1 MNVSGSF
8 VSSLLKSLKG
18 LGGAARSSGRGTPT
32 RRVSRRAERLAAM
45 AGQSHAVEALEQRQ
59 LLFTLAIGAGDVDPN
74 TGLGTRTADFHYYLP
89 YLNRTI
95 PDATPG
101 SNVNENFD
109 DEMDP
114 WTQAFPPVPP
124 NGTVLDTSDIQIS
137 YRSTST
143 TPVQLLRRGAPQGG
157 MVDQALRVALAGTD
171 QLTFTFQVANPQD
184 GEPATRFATQARFLI
199 SSNSFPLPNDGNG
212 LNTDPLN
219 GSRIEL
225 LQEGTVVA
233 SFSGAALAALGTNF
247 GFATQFAVSFVDGF
261 DAVRFASAADEPNN
275 ATYADNFVIEQIGA
289 DFPGTRFQDF
299 VKQGVFGGRVSI
311 TGPVGASIELLDVYG
326 RDIQQRTDLR
336 PQQGFSPIDRVG
348 SGRPQFNDGI
358 GRVTVRGTNANSSF
372 TLVGFDAT
380 PQQTGLPFFEGPG
393 RGIQALDAAGFGF
406 TLDDTATN
414 PGVEGLPQVG
424 GSLIIGSTYV
434 RDRSSPANYVFRQ
447 PNQLLDNDPRFTDVS
462 QGIFVEGTIGSI
474 SADALVFGSSRIDGA
489 AARVNLGA
497 LYGSLRVDGDLGTLT
512 VQSDAGV
519 WFDPPGQNPVPPD
532 LGDPVI
538 ATGSRINIGRTVRS
552 IDIGARNAASV
563 SVLADVNNPNRA
575 RLQQRDYFTK
585 ETVQGFNPPQDG
597 AKLTVTGAIARG
609 DDWSGRFTGSGQ
621 PAALGTGWYRNDSL
635 GSAEF
640 VGYFGTNVRIIGNL
654 NGLDPVNTAIDTTD
668 VYSFPADPSREVVVG
683 VNAAFDFGG
692 GLFNF
697 LTDYVRVVDADG
709 RVIAAID
716 QGVAGRGT
724 GNNNSTSNVLR
735 FRVPRTGVYYLVLNV
750 DVLRQPGFDG
760 QYAIEMTG
768 LAPVTFGSFRT
779 GSGMGDGNTT
789 PTVNLSAGSMGHF
802 SIGSGFFSSSGTVSN
817 TLDVTGT
824 TLARPEQFL
833 RYWGSTLSVPEN
845 LYGATFGT
853 DIDGGQII
861 VGGNLGTLITGTSE
875 SEGRSVNNG
884 DLINA
889 DIRVGGDI
897 ALLDIKGGLGVDQV
911 PGTTPLNDR
920 PGIVSI
926 QTGLTIGRRGD
937 IGQILVGAYTI
948 GSSVTIRTG
957 TNAQIDQFLIGT
969 NNGGAGSEFPGQVR
983 GNPVSI
989 TTGVGSDV
997 RFMDFS
1003 LLVTND
1009 SADAFRRVNFGESF
1023 EYRDDAGADVIIS
1036 LTGGNAPAPGQPDP
1050 RAGSF
1055 LRILTTG
1062 INGSVG
1068 NVVARIEATLLG
1080 GAQLLINGQDPGVAS
1095 IGRIIVVNA
1104 TSGAA
1109 GGTGPNAPLPNPQII
1124 ISGTTEIDVGRI
1136 DVLAGTLDA
1145 IVNSTVGGDIVAINA
1160 SSLRSV
1166 FIAGNLGLTQT
1177 TAIGADKLGPFL
1189 GVVVGAGGGGQGLD
1203 QPIPINELAMSI
1215 QGVTGRFTGGLYV
1228 PIQGGGANTLES
1240 QGSPVDPY
1248 LDGVIVRAGDLQSV
1262 SVFGSVGD
1270 VIVPAGH
1277 LVSVVANSDN
1287 IVAQGAFE
1295 GIVGNLYAL
1304 VIGDVEVGSGLRGT
1318 GPSPLAEA
1326 SITAVTSIVSVVG
1339 GSRLA
1344 GTVIEGAIIAAGVNG
1359 PISQIGIET
1368 PTNLG
1373 FFLSGIGTVSVS
1385 NGRYDG
1391 AYIAGRQLHD
1401 FWSSIRGV
1409 NIDEGSYAADVISV
1423 QGTAT
1428 DFFRSTVSGTFIRDV
1443 TLNGGSAYDASF
1455 VQSSGS
1461 IGTVTA
1467 DEFRNSTRLGQPEE
1481 FFRSRIAAVLDVGS
1495 VFTNG
1500 LAGDISDLSLDVT
1513 GSLTG
1518 QVAGRNLDRIVLTIN
1533 NVTEAVRAAND
1544 IRSITVRSGR
1554 LGTFDAGRNVRAV
1567 ELVIAGPIQSIT
1579 AGNEIT
1585 GLDVVSSGPDGRV
1598 DLIRAQNLLDA
1609 DVSSSGDIGT
1619 IESVTNDVVANIE
1632 TRNDVL
1638 RPNNG
1643 GLASLRAGRDL
1654 RVALSILG
1662 DTQSIFAVRNI
1673 GAPDTANPDL
1683 DLRGNLTNIT
1693 AQGGQ
1698 IYSDLLVGQS
1708 ITGTVTTGRVFML
1721 PSNDLVARADIVAFG
1736 RINAVVLNSDFNGD
1750 IVSRSGGIGS
1760 ITFNSSSF
1768 RPGNNI
1774 IVDSGDLTQL
1784 TFSGG
1789 DLLGN
1794 VLVDGNIDAI
1804 DVLNGP
1810 DGFKGQI
1817 GIASWR
1823 RNFRPVPGDQFR
1835 NQLPPEVART
1845 QAVDG
1850 VLIKASGNIG
1860 RIFVQQG
1867 SFTESRIVAGASIQ
1881 SVDIALQLRN
1891 DSLTTGLN
1899 NAIVAGERIE
1909 FVRIGGFVG
1918 AVAVLGGVIDL
1929 GADQRV
1935 GGTGADADTVGA
1947 GSIGRVLFPGRRI
1960 VNSVVSAGIAPNDSG
1975 RYNQSDSKAA
1985 TGRSSVDEV
1994 VAGGAIVNTSAF
2006 SAGTLGS
2013 TSAGIVRGG
2022 SGLAA
2027 EEPGTVVSSAG
2038 VSGEVELVNGVAFQF
2053 QLPSGERGRATLTG
2067 PGRAFYSAVDGQI
2080 RLLNT
2085 TESSSLVITANGQ
2098 FLTSLRVLGNVL
2110 AALGSISVTGQLR
2123 GNSTVFVNG
2132 NVGTFALDRVD
2143 SVGGLFGSGG
2153 NVGTLTTN
2161 TFLGGSL
2168 RGRNVGSLT
2177 VNGDFGRSA
2186 VDADA
2191 LAQFFS
2197 VGAVNVTGVLSGGIS
2212 SDRTIP
2218 SVNAGTVNNG
2228 GVRSGA
2234 SINSF
2239 TSGAATLARISA
2251 RSSIGSVSINGD
2263 ALETSILAGADLGT
2277 DADFGGTGRDADVLG
2292 AGSVGTVNV
2301 TGNFRKSDIAAGV
2314 VPGPSGYVG
2323 NQDAVTSAGR
2333 SSVGTVTIT
2342 GTQVGSNLNS
2352 EQYRVIST
2360 GSIGS
2365 VRVGGQEFA
2374 GTAGNFRVERINAVA
2389 VPVRVVDLFVN
2400 ETSRQYSV
2408 SVVFNQ
2414 NIDVSTLSNGFS
2426 IVEVRNGGLTSIG
2439 LAEGTDYTIRYDRAR
2454 NTVIVTFSRTVTERN
2469 LPASPGVPGP
2479 GVYQIIISGSVLRGS
2494 TFETRLDGNG
2504 DGQAGDDFARNVVVG
2519 DAGDKINSGNPN
2531 TLPTVDFYG
2540 AVDLDLVLRESANIG
2555 SLPDINRSF
2564 TLQGSIGDHPDTDP
2578 DDFRLGGDVDVY
2590 RVTLRAGQILRL
2602 GEIGGTGL
2610 SAARGIFNAA
2620 GQLLASNTQGAIP
2633 GGALVSLPANP
2644 VIGGGTAE
2652 AQLLVNQTGTYFI
2665 VVAGTLTSV
2674 DIVDVNLV
2682 NNIDPVPGAFG
2693 LYSFSI
2699 TLIDDG
2705 NTGFVGD
2712 TTSGTGAPVVYP
2724 PVPQVFAGTDG
2735 IFGNGDDLAEFVS
2748 GDWIFTLTPGAGGPA
2763 SSGSVVNGRN
2773 SQGWTIS
2780 RSSAPNGTFGSVNDR
2795 IFSSIT
2801 SSIGLPGS
2809 TGLPNEVAP
2818 DVDVFVLNNG
2828 LPIAPGTRIRATVRL
2843 SDTGSNIGLT
2853 SEIENNRVPGG
2864 ITLGPSLLGQSQFA
2878 LFETPLGTGFGDARK
2893 VAGTSEFLPI
2903 GNQPARTITDGRNSY
2918 GYDERGD
2925 FFMDF
2930 VIPGAL
2936 GPSGLVPA
2944 AYSLYLQG
2952 SIRSDYTIEFTQ
2964 QGTGSTTTTG
2974 QNVLLETLGGVID
2987 WLEAGD
2993 GVLSR
2998 IAPYTTGVVG
3008 FSGQING
3015 ISVDE
3020 YVLNNLVS
3028 NLQSLFTAAG
3038 VRVNISTNPN
3048 DFARQSFSTV
3058 LLGGNVE
3065 PTAFFG
3071 DGVYGASQK
3080 VDFFNA
3086 DQNDQ
3091 AVVFIS
3097 SLSELGFDPSVNG
3110 VNGFVGSLT
3119 AAVGRRIGELL
3130 GVHLE
3135 TSVSSAALPVPITAD
3150 NSPRTFATN
3159 ANYRFNDQLRP
3170 LAGLSDPA
3178 AIDVFYLGFQ
3188 NSGSLI
3194 RRIIATV

>member
-1 MNVSGSF
+1 MNVSGRF

-18 LGGAARSSGRGTPT
+18 LGGAGRSAERSAPT
-32 RRVSRRAERLAAM
+32 RRASRRAERLAAM

-59 LLFTLAIGAGDVDPN
+59 LLFTLAIGSGDIDPQ
-74 TGLGTRTADFHYYLP
+74 TGLGTRTADFHYYVP
-89 YLNRTI
+89 YLFRQI

-101 SNVNENFD
+101 TTVTENFD
-109 DEMDP
+109 DEMAQ
-114 WTQAFPPVPP
+114 WTQFFPPVPP
-124 NGTVLDTSDIQIS
+124 NGTVLAQSNIQIS

-143 TPVQLLRRGAPQGG
+143 TPVQLLRRAAQGG
-157 MVDQALRVALAGTD
+157 GMADQALRVALAGTD
-171 QLTFTFQVANPQD
+171 QLTFTFQVQNPQQ
-184 GEPATRFATQARFLI
+184 GQPATRYATQARFVI
-199 SSNSFPLPNDGNG
+199 SANSFPLPNDGNG
-212 LNTDPLN
+212 LSTDPVN

-225 LQEGTVVA
+225 LQEGRVVA
-233 SFSGAALAALGTNF
+233 SFSGAALAGLGQNL
-247 GFATQFAVSFVDGF
+247 GAATLFTVNFVDGF
-261 DAVRFASAADEPNN
+261 DAVRFASAADAPNN
-275 ATYADNFVIEQIGA
+275 AGFADNFVVEQIGV
-289 DFPGTRFQDF
+289 DFPSTRFDDY
-299 VKQGVFGGRVSI
+299 VKQGIFGARVTI
-311 TGPVGASIELLDVYG
+311 TGPVGASIELVDLYG

-336 PQQGFSPIDRVG
+336 PQQGPSPVDPVS

-358 GRVTVRGTNANSSF
+358 GRVVVRGTNANSSF

-393 RGIQALDAAGFGF
+393 RGIMALDMAGFGF
-406 TLDDTATN
+406 TFDDTPGPN

-424 GSLIIGSTYV
+424 GSAIIGSPYV
-434 RDRSSPANYVFRQ
+434 RDRSSPANYIRT
-447 PNQLLDNDPRFTDVS
+447 PNQLLDNDPRFTDVN

-497 LYGSLRVDGDLGTLT
+497 LYGSLRIDGDLGTLT

-538 ATGSRINIGRTVRS
+538 ATGSRINVGRTARS

-563 SVLADVNNPNRA
+563 SVLADVNNPSRA
-575 RLQQRDYFTK
+575 RLQQRDYFSK
-585 ETVQGFNPPQDG
+585 ETVQGFNTQQDG

-609 DDWSGRFTGSGQ
+609 DDWSGRFTGAGQ

-640 VGYFGTNVRIIGNL
+640 VGYFGTNVRIIGSL
-654 NGLDPVNTAIDTTD
+654 NGSDPVNTAIDGTD
-668 VYSFPADPSREVVVG
+668 VYAFPADPSREVVVG

-692 GLFNF
+692 GFFNF
-697 LTDYVRVVDADG
+697 LTRYVRVVDADG
-709 RVIAAID
+709 RTIAALD
-716 QGVAGRGT
+716 QGVGGRGT

-750 DVLRQPGFDG
+750 DTLRGPGVEG
-760 QYAIEMTG
+760 QYAVEMTG

-779 GSGMGDGNTT
+779 GSGMGDGGTT

-802 SIGSGFFSSSGTVSN
+802 SIGSGFFSSAGGVSN

-824 TLARPEQFL
+824 TLARSEQFL

-853 DIDGGQII
+853 DISGGQII
-861 VGGNLGTLITGTSE
+861 VGGNLGRLTTGTSE
-875 SEGRSVNNG
+875 SEGRNVGNG

-897 ALLDIKGGLGVDQV
+897 ALLDIKGGLAVDQV
-911 PGTTPLNDR
+911 PGTSPLND
-920 PGIVSI
+920 GGGTVSI
-926 QTGLTIGRRGD
+926 QTGLTIGRQGN
-937 IGQILVGAYTI
+937 IGQILVGAYTN
-948 GSSVTIRTG
+948 GNGVSIRTG
-957 TNAQIDQFLIGT
+957 ANSQVDQVIIGNT
-969 NNGGAGSEFPGQVR
+969 NGGAGSEFPGQVR
-983 GNPVSI
+983 GSPLSI

-1003 LLVTND
+1003 LIVTND

-1023 EYRDDAGADVIIS
+1023 EYRDDAGADIVIS

-1055 LRILTTG
+1055 LRILTLG

-1068 NVVARIEATLLG
+1068 NVVTRIEATLLG

-1095 IGRIIVVNA
+1095 IGRIVVLNA
-1104 TSGAA
+1104 TSGTDG
-1109 GGTGPNAPLPNPQII
+1109 GGTPTTPAPNPQIV

-1136 DVLAGTLDA
+1136 DLLAGTLDA
-1145 IVNSTVGGDIVAINA
+1145 IVNSTVNGDIVAINA

-1166 FIAGNLGLTQT
+1166 FIAGNLGRTQT
-1177 TAIGADKLGPFL
+1177 TEIGADKLGPFL
-1189 GVVVGAGGGGQGLD
+1189 GVAVGQGGTGQGLD
-1203 QPIPINELAMSI
+1203 QPIPISAAAMNI
-1215 QGVTGRFTGGLYV
+1215 IGAPWFGGGLYV
-1228 PIQGGGANTLES
+1228 PIQGGGADTIEN

-1248 LDGVIVRAGDLQSV
+1248 LDGVIVRAGDLRSV

-1277 LVSVVANSDN
+1277 LVELTANSDN
-1287 IVAQGAFE
+1287 LVAQGAFD
-1295 GIVGNLYAL
+1295 GIVGNVYAL
-1304 VIGDVEVGSGLRGT
+1304 VVGNVEVGSGLRGT
-1318 GPSPLAEA
+1318 GPSPFAEA
-1326 SITAVTSIVSVVG
+1326 SISAATSIVSVVG
-1339 GSRLA
+1339 GTRLA
-1344 GTVIEGAIIAAGVNG
+1344 GTLIEGLIIAAGING
-1359 PISQIGIET
+1359 PITQLGIEE
-1368 PTNLG
+1368 PTDLG
-1373 FFLSGIGTVSVS
+1373 FALNGVGTVRVA

-1401 FWSSIRGV
+1401 FWVSIRGV
-1409 NIDEGSYAADVISV
+1409 GTDEGSYAAEVLSV

-1428 DFFRSTVSGTFIRDV
+1428 DFFRSTISATFIRDV
-1443 TLNGGSAYDASF
+1443 TFNGGSAYDASF
-1455 VQSSGS
+1455 VQSSSS
-1461 IGTVTA
+1461 IGTITA
-1467 DEFRNSTRLGQPEE
+1467 DEFRNSTRLGQTEE
-1481 FFRSRIAAVLDVGS
+1481 FFRSRIAAVLDIGS

-1500 LAGDISDLSLDVT
+1500 LAGDISDLSLDLN

-1518 QVAGRNLDRIVLTIN
+1518 QLAGRNLDRVVLTVN

-1554 LGTFDAGRNVRAV
+1554 LGSFDAGRNIRSV
-1567 ELVIAGPIQSIT
+1567 EMVIAGPIRSVT

-1585 GLDVVSSGPDGRV
+1585 GLDMVSFGPDGRV
-1598 DLIRAQNLLDA
+1598 DLLRAQNLVDA
-1609 DVSSSGDIGT
+1609 DVSSSGNIGT
-1619 IESVTNDVVANIE
+1619 IESVTNDVIGNIQ
-1632 TRNDVL
+1632 TRNDIL
-1638 RPNNG
+1638 RANNG
-1643 GLASLRAGRDL
+1643 GLGTLRAGRDL

-1662 DTQSIFAVRNI
+1662 NTQNIFAVRNV
-1673 GAPDTANPDL
+1673 GAPDIANPDL
-1683 DLRGNLTNIT
+1683 DLRGNLGNIT
-1693 AQGGQ
+1693 AQNGQ

-1721 PSNDLVARADIVAFG
+1721 PTNDLVARADIVAFG

-1768 RPGNNI
+1768 RPGNSI
-1774 IVDSGDLTQL
+1774 IVNGGDLTQL
-1784 TFSGG
+1784 TFNGG

-1845 QAVDG
+1845 QGIDG
-1850 VLIKASGNIG
+1850 VLIKAGGNIG
-1860 RIFVQQG
+1860 RVFVQQG

-1891 DSLTTGLN
+1891 DALTTGLN
-1899 NAIVAGERIE
+1899 NAIAAGERIE
-1909 FVRIGGFVG
+1909 FVRVGGFVG
-1918 AVAVLGGVIDL
+1918 AVAVISGVIDL
-1929 GADQRV
+1929 GADERV
-1935 GGTGADADTVGA
+1935 GGTGGDADTVGA
-1947 GSIGRVLFPGRRI
+1947 GSIGRVFFPGRRV
-1960 VNSVVSAGIAPNDSG
+1960 VNSVVSAGIAPNDTG

-1994 VAGGAIVNTSAF
+1994 FAGGAIVNTSAF
-2006 SAGTLGS
+2006 SAGVLGS
-2013 TSAGIVRGG
+2013 TSAGIIRGG
-2022 SGLAA
+2022 TGLGA
-2027 EEPGTVVSSAG
+2027 EEPGTVAPATG
-2038 VSGEVELVNGVAFQF
+2038 IPGEVELVNGVAFQF

-2067 PGRAFYSAVDGQI
+2067 PGRAFYSAADGQI

-2085 TESSSLVITANGQ
+2085 TEASSLVITANGQ
-2098 FLTSLRVLGNVL
+2098 FLTSLKVLGNVL

-2123 GNSTVFVNG
+2123 GDSTVFING

-2143 SVGGLFGSGG
+2143 SAGGLFGSGG
-2153 NVGTLTTN
+2153 NINAITTN
-2161 TFLGGSL
+2161 AFLGGTL
-2168 RGRNVGSLT
+2168 RGRMVGSMT
-2177 VNGDFGRSA
+2177 VNGDFGRAA
-2186 VDADA
+2186 VDGDA
-2191 LAQFFS
+2191 LAQFFT
-2197 VGAVNVTGVLSGGIS
+2197 VGSVNVTGVLAGGIS

-2218 SVNAGTVNNG
+2218 SVTAGTVNNG

-2239 TSGAATLARISA
+2239 TSGSATLARISA
-2251 RSSIGSVSINGD
+2251 RNSIGSVNINGD

-2277 DADFGGTGRDADVLG
+2277 DADFGGTGRDGDVLG
-2292 AGSVGTVNV
+2292 AGAVGTVNV
-2301 TGNFRKSDIAAGV
+2301 SGNFRKSDIAAGV
-2314 VPGPSGYVG
+2314 LPGPSGYVG
-2323 NQDAVTSAGR
+2323 NQDVVTSAGR
-2333 SSVGTVTIT
+2333 STIGSVTIT
-2342 GTQVGSNLNS
+2342 GNQVGSNLNS

-2365 VRVGGQEFA
+2365 VRVGGQEFT
-2374 GTAGNFRVERINAVA
+2374 GTTGNFRVERIAAVA
-2389 VPVRVVDLFVN
+2389 VPVRVNDLFVN
-2400 ETSRQYSV
+2400 ETSRQYSI

-2414 NIDVSTLSNGFS
+2414 GVDVSTLSNAFS
-2426 IVEVRNGGLTSIG
+2426 IVEVRNGGLTTIG
-2439 LAEGTDYTIRYDRAR
+2439 LAEGSDYTIRYDRAKLAA
-2454 NTVIVTFSRTVTERN
+2454 IITFSRSVTERN
-2469 LPASPGVPGP
+2469 LPSSPGVPGP
-2479 GVYQIIISGSVLRGS
+2479 GVYQVIISGSVLRGS

-2519 DAGDKINSGNPN
+2519 DAGDKINPGNPT
-2531 TLPTVDFYG
+2531 TLPSVDFYG
-2540 AVDLDLVLRESANIG
+2540 AIDLDLVLRESANIG
-2555 SLPDINRSF
+2555 SLPDINRPF

-2578 DDFRLGGDVDVY
+2578 DNFRLGGDVDVY

-2602 GEIGGTGL
+2602 GQILGTGL
-2610 SAARGIFNAA
+2610 NAARGVYNSA
-2620 GQLLASNTQGAIP
+2620 GQLLASNTQGANP
-2633 GGALVSLPANP
+2633 GGALVSLPANQTLE
-2644 VIGGGTAE
+2644 GGTAE
-2652 AQLLVNQTGTYFI
+2652 SQLLVNQTGTYFI
-2665 VVAGTLTSV
+2665 VVAGDLNGV
-2674 DIVDVNLV
+2674 DITDANVVTNR
-2682 NNIDPVPGAFG
+2682 DPVPGAFG
-2693 LYSFSI
+2693 LYNF
-2699 TLIDDG
+2699 TVTVIDDG

-2712 TTSGTGAPVVYP
+2712 TTSGTGAPIVYP

-2735 IFGNGDDLAEFVS
+2735 IFGNGDDLREFVS

-2773 SQGWTIS
+2773 SQGWTVS

-2795 IFSSIT
+2795 ITSRIT
-2801 SSIGLPGS
+2801 SSIGLPGAA
-2809 TGLPNEVAP
+2809 GVPNEVSP

-2828 LPIAPGTRIRATVRL
+2828 LPIAPGTKIRATVRL
-2843 SDTGSNIGLT
+2843 SETGSNIGLT

-2864 ITLGPSLLGQSQFA
+2864 IALGQNLLGQSQFA
-2878 LFETPLGTGFGDARK
+2878 LFETPLGTGFGDARI

-2903 GNQPARTITDGRNSY
+2903 GNQPQRTVSDGRNSY

-2925 FFMDF
+2925 FFMDI
-2930 VIPGAL
+2930 VIPGAQ

-2944 AYSLYLQG
+2944 VYALYLQG
-2952 SIRSDYTIEFTQ
+2952 AIRSDYTIEFTQ
-2964 QGTGSTTTTG
+2964 QGTGSTTTTS

-2993 GVLSR
+2993 GVTTN

-3020 YVLNNLVS
+3020 YVLTNLVS
-3028 NLQSLFTAAG
+3028 NLRSLFTAAG
-3038 VRVNISTNPN
+3038 VQVNVSTNPN

-3058 LLGGNVE
+3058 LLAGNVE

-3080 VDFFNA
+3080 VDLFNA
-3086 DQNDQ
+3086 DKNDQ

-3097 SLSELGFDPSVNG
+3097 SLSELGFDPSLNG
-3110 VNGFVGSLT
+3110 VNGFIGSLT

-3135 TSVSSAALPVPITAD
+3135 TNVSSATLPVPITAD
-3150 NSPRTFATN
+3150 NSPTVFATN

-3188 NSGSLI
+3188 NGGSLI
-3194 RRIIATV
+3194 RRVVASV